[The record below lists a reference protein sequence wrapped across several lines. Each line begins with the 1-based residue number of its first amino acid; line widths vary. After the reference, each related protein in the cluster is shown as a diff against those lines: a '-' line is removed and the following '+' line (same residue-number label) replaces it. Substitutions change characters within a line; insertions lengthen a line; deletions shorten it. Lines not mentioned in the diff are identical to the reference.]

1 MDGDGRLTGRL
12 AGPNCRADEKVRR
25 LAALFGDPPVLD
37 WAYGDSPDDRA
48 MLARATHPVEVG
60 SDALVGGPGVTVT
73 ASRPTN
79 RLGPI
84 ITELRPRQWAKN
96 LLVVAAPA
104 GAQVLTEFSTWWR
117 LILAFAA
124 FCAASS
130 SIYVVN
136 DLADIESDRRHP
148 TKRYRP
154 IAAGL
159 VSVSPAAPWPS
170 GSGSWPS
177 CWPSP
182 RSSGTSSPSWRC
194 TS

>member
-1 MDGDGRLTGRL
+1 M
-12 AGPNCRADEKVRR
+12 
-25 LAALFGDPPVLD
+25 
-37 WAYGDSPDDRA
+37 
-48 MLARATHPVEVG
+48 
-60 SDALVGGPGVTVT
+60 TVT
-73 ASRPTN
+73 ASPPTN

-84 ITELRPRQWAKN
+84 LTELRPRQWAKN

-130 SIYVVN
+130 SIYVIN
-136 DLADIESDRRHP
+136 DLLDIESDRLHP

-159 VSVSPAAPWPS
+159 VSVSTGRAVAIGLGILAFVLAIATLEWDFVAVLALYV
-170 GSGSWPS
+170 
-177 CWPSP
+177 
-182 RSSGTSSPSWRC
+182 
-194 TS
+194 